1 MQQTLSEAAPPRASF
16 VEDFIDIF
24 YAPASVFERRR
35 DASPWPALLVVT
47 GLFALLS
54 YASFKLLGPAIDAD
68 VARNMAAAMAANPQI
83 TPEAAEKMRGFSR
96 IMMMVGSVVGVP
108 IAVLVLGLVLW
119 FVGKL
124 FDATEPLRAAF
135 FIIIMSWL
143 PRLVET
149 LLGAVQGLFLDPAA
163 MTSVAAVSL
172 TPARFVDAASASPV
186 MLVLLQRFGPFVI
199 WSYVIVAIGL
209 AVLGRI
215 PRGKAALA
223 SVILW
228 ALATL
233 PALLGALRQPS

>member
-1 MQQTLSEAAPPRASF
+1 MQQTIAEVAPPRASF

-24 YAPASVFERRR
+24 YAPASVFDRRR
-35 DASPWPALLVVT
+35 EASPWPALLVVT

-68 VARNMAAAMAANPQI
+68 MARNMARAMAANPQL
-83 TPEAAEKMRGFSR
+83 TPEAADKMRGFTR
-96 IMMMVGSVVGVP
+96 VMMMVSAVAAVP
-108 IAVLVLGLVLW
+108 LAVLVLGLVLW

-135 FIIIMSWL
+135 FIITMSWL
-143 PRLVET
+143 PRLLET
-149 LLGAVQGLFLDPAA
+149 LLGAIQGLLLDPSA

-172 TPARFVDAASASPV
+172 TPARFVDAAATSPV
-186 MLVLLQRFGPFVI
+186 VLLMLQRLGPFVI

-223 SVILW
+223 SLILW
-228 ALATL
+228 VLAGL
-233 PALLGALRQPS
+233 PAVLGALKQGG